1 MNRYFHR
8 HLVRSLLWLLIAVLP
23 LPGFAAAM
31 RSCCLLQQNVVKAV
45 VENAQAQHC
54 HAVNEMTATMPAHD
68 NAGKAIAHGH
78 ECGNHGACT
87 FVATAPPPLSVLQ
100 PLSLRAPPPPAASAL
115 LFSGHI
121 PPGPERPPSSI
132 RSA

>member
-8 HLVRSLLWLLIAVLP
+8 HFVRSLLWLLIAVLP

-31 RSCCLLQQNVVKAV
+31 RSCCLPQESVVEAVVVKI
-45 VENAQAQHC
+45 QAQHC
-54 HAVNEMTATMPAHD
+54 HAMADMTATMPAHEQS
-68 NAGKAIAHGH
+68 GKTMAHGH
-78 ECGNHGACT
+78 ECGSACT
-87 FVATAPPPLSVLQ
+87 FVATAPPPMSALQ
-100 PLSLRAPPPPAASAL
+100 SLSLRAPPPPAVSPV